1 MGQIGKRKKKGRPSK
16 ADLARRSAESQSAEQ
31 SDIRRSLRRRNVR
44 YNIIE
49 YDDDYLDE
57 DEDER
62 RREKKKLKLVEKLNS
77 DDDEE
82 EAAARGKR
90 QKSGFE
96 RAPQCFRKTLMVCLQ
111 SWLIQKRSLQLQDV
125 IEHPM
130 DFATVRKKLANG
142 SYSTLEQF
150 EFSGFCK
157 IGELVSNVSANIL
170 QVLRSL
176 LVHENVF
183 LICSNA
189 MQYNAPDTIYHKQAR
204 AIQEPRGGGWG
215 EFEKLRIAFEC
226 SQAELKPEQKSRSN
240 ALVKKPGKR
249 PPGRPSQEPIGSN
262 ARSLARF
269 SASLGLI
276 AWKVASQKIQQ
287 TLPDGYKFGHG
298 WVGVYEPLSTPGLMF
313 NNHIQK
319 DDSLVRKLHSSSEFI
334 KGDRNCKIVEPT
346 VEHHGNGQVFQGKQ
360 SSICPPNGLASE
372 GKPFLFGSGGIR
384 PNTSADLDNLDNQK
398 QECPIEEFQQV

>member
-1 MGQIGKRKKKGRPSK
+1 
-16 ADLARRSAESQSAEQ
+16 
-31 SDIRRSLRRRNVR
+31 
-44 YNIIE
+44 
-49 YDDDYLDE
+49 
-57 DEDER
+57 
-62 RREKKKLKLVEKLNS
+62 
-77 DDDEE
+77 
-82 EAAARGKR
+82 
-90 QKSGFE
+90 
-96 RAPQCFRKTLMVCLQ
+96 
-111 SWLIQKRSLQLQDV
+111 
-125 IEHPM
+125 M

-150 EFSGFCK
+150 E
-157 IGELVSNVSANIL
+157 
-170 QVLRSL
+170 
-176 LVHENVF
+176 
-183 LICSNA
+183 
-189 MQYNAPDTIYHKQAR
+189 AR

>member
-1 MGQIGKRKKKGRPSK
+1 
-16 ADLARRSAESQSAEQ
+16 
-31 SDIRRSLRRRNVR
+31 
-44 YNIIE
+44 
-49 YDDDYLDE
+49 
-57 DEDER
+57 
-62 RREKKKLKLVEKLNS
+62 
-77 DDDEE
+77 
-82 EAAARGKR
+82 
-90 QKSGFE
+90 
-96 RAPQCFRKTLMVCLQ
+96 
-111 SWLIQKRSLQLQDV
+111 
-125 IEHPM
+125 M